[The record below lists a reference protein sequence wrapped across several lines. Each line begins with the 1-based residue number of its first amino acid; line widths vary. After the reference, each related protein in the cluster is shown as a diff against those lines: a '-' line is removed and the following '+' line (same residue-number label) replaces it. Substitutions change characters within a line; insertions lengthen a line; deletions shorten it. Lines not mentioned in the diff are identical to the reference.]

1 MTGMFITIE
10 GIDGAGKTT
19 QCQLL
24 AAALRAR
31 GVEVVET
38 REPGGTPA
46 AEAIRKLVLET
57 EGLDAVEQA
66 LLMMAARRSNVV
78 QNVLPALSADRWVV
92 QDRGLASTYA
102 YQICQTPKIY
112 RDEAWRKLDYLN
124 RIPPCPDRTLWLEID
139 VSMALQR
146 ARSRGGNIFEAKS
159 FDYHYSVSKA
169 FQTWAERYWGSVS
182 RIDGT
187 GPVDTVH
194 QRIMNEV
201 MSQLF

>member
-1 MTGMFITIE
+1 MTGKFITIE

-19 QCQLL
+19 QCRLL

-31 GVEVVET
+31 GVEVAET

-92 QDRGLASTYA
+92 QDRGPASTYA
-102 YQICQTPKIY
+102 YQLYMQGISYSWGNCGG
-112 RDEAWRKLDYLN
+112 LN
-124 RIPPCPDRTLWLEID
+124 TINN
-139 VSMALQR
+139 
-146 ARSRGGNIFEAKS
+146 RSE
-159 FDYHYSVSKA
+159 
-169 FQTWAERYWGSVS
+169 ERRVGK
-182 RIDGT
+182 
-187 GPVDTVH
+187 
-194 QRIMNEV
+194 EC
-201 MSQLF
+201 